1 MTMKIVNMIV
11 IVLLVNNHDF
21 VEYLTM
27 LNHEA
32 TII

>member
-1 MTMKIVNMIV
+1 MMMKIVYM
-11 IVLLVNNHDF
+11 IVLLVNDHDF